1 MTPLSKIPA
10 RHFERTGIFIGLLAS
25 ATIVL
30 QIHAETQTENP
41 TSLSAP
47 FLFGW
52 LVIFCFWTL
61 YGLRFKHIAMWL
73 TNGIAI
79 LAQITLLVVVMQK

>member
-1 MTPLSKIPA
+1 MTLSKIPA
-10 RHFERTGIFIGLLAS
+10 RHFERSGIFIGLLAS

-30 QIHAETQTENP
+30 QIHAEIQTEDP
-41 TSLSAP
+41 TSLS
-47 FLFGW
+47 
-52 LVIFCFWTL
+52 V
-61 YGLRFKHIAMWL
+61 WL

>member
-1 MTPLSKIPA
+1 MTLSRIPA
-10 RHFERTGIFIGLLAS
+10 LYFERAGIFIGLLAS
-25 ATIVL
+25 ATILL
-30 QIHAETQTENP
+30 QIHAEIQTKDP

-61 YGLRFKHIAMWL
+61 YGLRFNHIAMWL

-79 LAQITLLVVVMQK
+79 LAQTTLLIVVMQK

>member
-1 MTPLSKIPA
+1 MTFSKIPA
-10 RHFERTGIFIGLLAS
+10 HHFERAGIFIGLLAS
-25 ATIVL
+25 ATIAL
-30 QIHAETQTENP
+30 QIHAEVQSKDP

-52 LVIFCFWTL
+52 LVIFCFWTI

-79 LAQITLLVVVMQK
+79 LAQITLLIVVMQK